1 MRILIVEDEERLA
14 KALVEGL
21 GKQGFAVDHVSDGPT
36 ASNRISLYRN
46 EYDVIVLDLMLP
58 GMAGEEIC
66 RAAREAGVKTPILV
80 LTAKDDTDSK
90 VSVLNMGADDYLA
103 KPFSFEE
110 LLARIKALMRR
121 PDEVVPVTLEHRD
134 ITLDTATHVV
144 TKDGEEIPLTLKEF
158 ALLEYFM
165 RHPGRALTRED
176 ILDHVWDFEF
186 ASFSNVV
193 DVHVKNLRKKLGDH
207 GGSLIETVRG
217 VGYRLVE

>member
-14 KALVEGL
+14 KALTEGL
-21 GKQGFAVDHVSDGPT
+21 EKQGFAVDHVSDGVT

-58 GMAGEEIC
+58 GMSGEDIC
-66 RAAREAGVKTPILV
+66 KSAREAGVKTPILV
-80 LTAKDDTDSK
+80 LTAKDDTESK
-90 VSVLNMGADDYLA
+90 VSVLNIGADDYLA

-110 LLARIKALMRR
+110 LLARVKALMRR
-121 PDEVVPVTLEHRD
+121 PDEVIPVTLEHDD

-144 TKDGEEIPLTLKEF
+144 TKNGEEITLTLKEF
-158 ALLEYFM
+158 ALLEYFL

-193 DVHVKNLRKKLGDH
+193 DVHVKNLRKKIGDRD
-207 GGSLIETVRG
+207 GSRIETVRG

>member
-21 GKQGFAVDHVSDGPT
+21 TSNGFAVDHIPDGT
-36 ASNRISLYRN
+36 AAFNRISLYRN
-46 EYDVIVLDLMLP
+46 EYDVIILDLMLP
-58 GMAGEEIC
+58 GASGEEIC
-66 RAAREAGVKTPILV
+66 KAAREAGVKTPILI

-90 VSVLNMGADDYLA
+90 VSVLNMGADDYLP
-103 KPFSFEE
+103 KPFSFDE
-110 LLARIKALMRR
+110 LLARVNALMRR
-121 PDEVVPVTLEHRD
+121 PNEVVPVTLEIDD
-134 ITLDTATHVV
+134 IKLDTATHTV
-144 TKDGEEIPLTLKEF
+144 TKGDQEITLTLKEF

-207 GGSLIETVRG
+207 NGELIETVRG